1 MSYFDK
7 LDTDALLA
15 GAPLTPDYSDTPD
28 EFTRSGGICDECG
41 DELDDLDF
49 VICEGCYNDH
59 RGTEAS
65 DD

>member
-15 GAPLTPDYSDTPD
+15 GAPLAPD
-28 EFTRSGGICDECG
+28 EDPEPVCAECG
-41 DELDDLDF
+41 GELDEWDF
-49 VICEGCYNDH
+49 AICEGCYNDH